1 MAYKDMTVLV
11 VDDFSTMR
19 RIVRNVLRE
28 LDFKNILEADDGT
41 TAVEI
46 LATQK
51 IDLIVSDWNMPK
63 MTGLELLKFV
73 RANDKIKDTPFLM
86 VTAEAQKE
94 NIVEAVKAKVSNYI
108 VKPFTARHLGREAGQ
123 DLASMITAGCRSMIW
138 GSPGSSF
145 IWEQRWSVCLENLR

>member
-1 MAYKDMTVLV
+1 MSYKDLTVLV

-41 TAVEI
+41 TAVDV
-46 LATQK
+46 LQSHK
-51 IDLIVSDWNMPK
+51 VDLIVSDWNMPK

-73 RANDKIKDTPFLM
+73 RSNDKTKDIPFLM

-94 NIVEAVKAKVSNYI
+94 NIVEAIKAKVSNYI
-108 VKPFTARHLGREAGQ
+108 VKPFTAST
-123 DLASMITAGCRSMIW
+123 LAEKLAKILPTA
-138 GSPGSSF
+138 
-145 IWEQRWSVCLENLR
+145 

>member
-19 RIVRNVLRE
+19 RIMRNILRE

-46 LATQK
+46 LKLQRV
-51 IDLIVSDWNMPK
+51 DLIICDWNMPK

-73 RANDKIKDTPFLM
+73 RSQEHTKSLPFLM

-94 NIVEAVKAKVSNYI
+94 NIIDAVKAKVSNYI
-108 VKPFTARHLGREAGQ
+108 VKPFTAVT
-123 DLASMITAGCRSMIW
+123 LAEKLAKVL
-138 GSPGSSF
+138 P
-145 IWEQRWSVCLENLR
+145 N